1 MALTAAERQK
11 RRRDKLKNEGKYE
24 DYKKKNRAEAKKS
37 RDKKRNDQA
46 KLPKSVQNKVK
57 REIKENVRRRVR
69 IKRQVWEGVKKRK
82 QFVHA
87 TDFVKAATSSN
98 MKIFEISK
106 SDLQLRFKE
115 LNLSDF

>member
-57 REIKENVRRRVR
+57 REIKENVRRRTAKCR
-69 IKRQVWEGVKKRK
+69 TLKCKISSISSPYKNKKKKLRK
-82 QFVHA
+82 
-87 TDFVKAATSSN
+87 SC
-98 MKIFEISK
+98 
-106 SDLQLRFKE
+106 
-115 LNLSDF
+115 